1 MSSLWRSFFLF
12 LTRSMLNSVCL
23 DRLRQEDLKWAL
35 EISTLHLLLF
45 FKLELALSKFK
56 NENFN
61 LYT

>member
-1 MSSLWRSFFLF
+1 
-12 LTRSMLNSVCL
+12 MLNSVCL

-45 FKLELALSKFK
+45 FKLEVALSKFK

-61 LYT
+61 LYTKLNRLNLTQLYPVP